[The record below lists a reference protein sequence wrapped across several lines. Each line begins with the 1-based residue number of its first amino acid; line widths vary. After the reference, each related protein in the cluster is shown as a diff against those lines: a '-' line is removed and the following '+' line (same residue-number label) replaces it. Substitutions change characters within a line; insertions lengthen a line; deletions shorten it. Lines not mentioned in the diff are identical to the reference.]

1 VCEYHQN
8 TIQDSQ
14 RIKKNI
20 ILNVNTTIVNP
31 SITNRWKIN
40 CVVSY
45 FKEKVMPL
53 IQLYNKSAL

>member
-1 VCEYHQN
+1 MCEYHQN